1 MKNKFFDKKS
11 EFSYIYKTKFHR
23 FIFEIERE
31 TGKINLL
38 IFPSY
43 CEYFNFNKTIKDID
57 KGLDDNSIFDSLQY
71 SCDSKPIT
79 KCQWVSRKKEGV
91 EFGMKALSREDFNKV
106 FGKPNPVFASARL
119 FTDMYEKERNTKQLI
134 RKITGISNKD
144 YKDFLERV
152 NKNVFNPDNKTAAR
166 LSKLSRMSDFPINER
181 YVASS
186 MRWLLKKSSF
196 KSFRSMYAAI
206 TLWDIIDA
214 IYELKE
220 EK

>member
-31 TGKINLL
+31 TGVIGLS
-38 IFPSY
+38 ITPSY
-43 CEYFNFNKTIKDID
+43 YDYFNFNKVSDDITKD
-57 KGLDDNSIFDSLQY
+57 LENNSILDSLKY
-71 SCDSKPIT
+71 SYESQPIA

-91 EFGMKALSREDFNKV
+91 EIGMKSLSREDFNKV
-106 FGKPNPVFASARL
+106 FGKPNPVFASVRL
-119 FTDMYEKERNTKQLI
+119 FTDMYEKERNTKRLI

-152 NKNVFNPDNKTAAR
+152 NKNVLNHDNKTAAR

-186 MRWLLKKSSF
+186 MRWYLKRVRLNRLDLYMLLSHCGISSTPY
-196 KSFRSMYAAI
+196 MN
-206 TLWDIIDA
+206 
-214 IYELKE
+214 
-220 EK
+220 